1 MRPVLLLAFST
12 SVFAQSVEVGVA
24 GGVPLTHAFTGYTL
38 NPNGAPGLCG
48 ECGIQHTLP
57 YVVGPK
63 VQIHLWRPLYVD
75 AEALYSRADY
85 TLVTSTCNSGCT
97 VAFSDLQKHVVDRWE
112 VPILLKMRLSSWHL
126 VRPFVAAGV
135 SLEHSIDSRVLVP
148 IPGAVISPIPGVVS
162 WAIGPT
168 FAAGASFGSSRVR
181 PSIEVRYTR
190 WTDQPITAGNHSI
203 TLRSKQDE
211 AQLLAGLTFGIGR
224 SQPDAPG
231 VLEGALPSRR
241 VSLGIKGGLPLTD
254 TLSTRTNFGNTYP
267 FSNCFDCGNARTLP
281 YVVGPALEVRVIAGL
296 SVTAEAFYSRAD
308 YNHTSFIS
316 QLSAGFLDSREKHAI
331 DRWEAPLLLKYSLKM
346 GRLTPFISAGASI
359 QYDRDSRV
367 RAVYTQYCF
376 VCTGFLGLQP
386 GVRKITLDTSS
397 GPPVY
402 SLAAGPTAGIGASF
416 DTGRRVRPSIEV
428 RYTHWADRAIAIF
441 PPPPADVLP
450 VPVYPPTIASSHNQV
465 QLLVGLMF

>member
-1 MRPVLLLAFST
+1 MRLALLLAFAT

-38 NPNGAPGLCG
+38 NPNGALGLCG

-63 VQIHLWRPLYVD
+63 VQIHLWRPLYFD

-85 TLVTSTCNSGCT
+85 TLVTSVCNAGCT

-148 IPGAVISPIPGVVS
+148 IPGVVS

-190 WTDQPITAGNHSI
+190 WTDQPIAAGNHSI
-203 TLRSKQDE
+203 TLRSKQDD

-224 SQPDAPG
+224 SQPDVPG
-231 VLEGALPSRR
+231 VLEGALPNRR
-241 VSLGIKGGLPLTD
+241 VALGFKGGLPLTG
-254 TLSTRTNFGNTYP
+254 TFSTRTNIGNTYP
-267 FSNCFDCGNARTLP
+267 FNNCFDCGNARDLP
-281 YVVGPALEVRVIAGL
+281 YVFGPALEVRVIAGF
-296 SVTAEAFYSRAD
+296 SATAEAFYSRAD

-316 QLSAGFLDSREKHAI
+316 ELSSGFLDSREKHTVN
-331 DRWEAPLLLKYSLKM
+331 RWEAPLLLKYSLKIR
-346 GRLTPFISAGASI
+346 RLTPFISAGASI
-359 QYDRDSRV
+359 EYDRDTKV
-367 RAVYTQYCF
+367 RAVHAQYCF
-376 VCTGFLGLQP
+376 VCAGLLGLQP
-386 GVRKITLDTSS
+386 GVDKITLDTSS
-397 GPPVY
+397 GSPVY

-416 DTGRRVRPSIEV
+416 NVGRRVRPSIEV
-428 RYTHWADRAIAIF
+428 RYTHWADRAIAVY
-441 PPPPADVLP
+441 PPPPQAIFP
-450 VPVYPPTIASSHNQV
+450 TPIYPPTIASSRNQV